1 MDKCSIPVI
10 ATCSGVEIGPRMMGQ
25 SAKEE
30 IPSIT
35 LSLSIGIPVK
45 ELLAALSSFQQP
57 PAPDDVPDCF
67 LPDFS
72 RKGSCGNKA
81 EAVVR
86 LPEQTSKP
94 IRGGQGGQASS
105 PPSLS
110 SKWEAVPRQVG
121 PRVLLGGPDWS
132 GFPPSLTRV
141 KVSNIL
147 KRVRP
152 DELRQV
158 FEEHAGPVL
167 DISVVED
174 SAILIFDSHENAK
187 KAVDEYDGCETFMSA
202 LIPIHVVS
210 IVFCLVLRLFRLS
223 VQELHN
229 WEVYQGLPRYKSRS
243 VLRSFHHLQERRLAW
258 PLQDVHVSP
267 RPFGSQN
274 NRLFVR
280 MVAELSV

>member
-57 PAPDDVPDCF
+57 PAPDVPDW
-67 LPDFS
+67 
-72 RKGSCGNKA
+72 KGSCGSKA

-105 PPSLS
+105 PPRLS
-110 SKWEAVPRQVG
+110 SKWEAVPQEVG

-141 KVSNIL
+141 KVSQLL

-187 KAVDEYDGCETFMSA
+187 KAVDEYDGGILEASTNRETGPTSLTLHPRSSGSSWLEKWLGPLGRCHMRRGAGWITIFQATIAKQLKKDAGLNQVDFKGSF
-202 LIPIHVVS
+202 IGVS
-210 IVFCLVLRLFRLS
+210 FDLPTDFSGIDGLS
-223 VQELHN
+223 FAGGSPFEL
-229 WEVYQGLPRYKSRS
+229 
-243 VLRSFHHLQERRLAW
+243 
-258 PLQDVHVSP
+258 
-267 RPFGSQN
+267 
-274 NRLFVR
+274 
-280 MVAELSV
+280 